1 MRIDADTSSPNHIR
15 TAYWRSHE
23 SIVNLGDF
31 ATQLLLEWF
40 GFQPIVLGAVN
51 PSRSSRCLLA
61 CGTIISEKWFRKLA
75 GLDILVWGSGASERN
90 TLPVDV
96 KRATFHA
103 VRGPRTA
110 RLLHLEN
117 IPFGDPALL
126 FPYFR
131 PFSSTATDQLSIFI
145 PHFLTSN
152 LPKTLPMG
160 FERMCSMGCHR
171 TQWTRPLD
179 VIAAARFVGSSSLH
193 GCIFAHAYGRPWSPF
208 LRAGEDLNM
217 PGKWKD
223 WLEYLDLDPTHPIP
237 STLSEAERWWETQ
250 GRQARR
256 PSLKPLIT
264 SFPYPV
270 LSDDAQAILAKI
282 P

>member
-1 MRIDADTSSPNHIR
+1 MRIDADISRANHLM
-15 TAYWRSHE
+15 TAYWRSQE
-23 SIVNLGDF
+23 PIINLGDF
-31 ATQLLLEWF
+31 ATHLLLQWY
-40 GFQPIVLGAVN
+40 GYQPIVLGSAN
-51 PSRSSRCLLA
+51 SSRISKCLLA
-61 CGTIISEKWFRKLA
+61 CGTIISDKWFRKLA
-75 GLDILVWGSGASERN
+75 DLDFSVWGSGASERS
-90 TLPVDV
+90 TLPNDLE
-96 KRATFHA
+96 RATFHA

-117 IPFGDPALL
+117 IPLGDPALL
-126 FPYFR
+126 FPYLR
-131 PFSSTATDQLSIFI
+131 PFSSTVTNQLSIFI
-145 PHFLTSN
+145 PHFLASHIPKS
-152 LPKTLPMG
+152 LPIG
-160 FERMCSMGCHR
+160 FDRMCSMGCHR

-179 VIAAARFVGSSSLH
+179 AIAAARFVGSSSLH

-217 PGKWKD
+217 PGKWED

-250 GRQARR
+250 GLRARR
-256 PSLKPLIT
+256 PSLRPLIK

-270 LSDDAQAILAKI
+270 LSDEAQAILAKI